1 MSSPFSNSYHSQPI
15 NRLHNIQPNLMGPT
29 ISPHNV
35 SRHLQLSN
43 YGNSNN
49 SNANSHSVH
58 WNPNI
63 STAKSSQIYVNANV
77 EHDSN
82 LSKQFTKQIEI
93 KNSMNQ
99 LNPAATDNF
108 KKTTNKVQFQSASHD
123 YPTQAQTLA
132 YNSASG
138 NPSISMVIK
147 PTQLQ
152 VGQDQLYQSYKNNTS
167 VSQSYE
173 TPKFNYY
180 PSPYSSIDKKNSVSN
195 FNRQMQASVPN
206 SLSAPTPPY
215 FNILLPN
222 PSPDSPTKSVSSSPI
237 LTKSIISPEPPAGIG
252 YMQPKVSA
260 EENTQAFSN
269 NQSLRET
276 KFNS

>member
-1 MSSPFSNSYHSQPI
+1 
-15 NRLHNIQPNLMGPT
+15 
-29 ISPHNV
+29 
-35 SRHLQLSN
+35 
-43 YGNSNN
+43 
-49 SNANSHSVH
+49 
-58 WNPNI
+58 
-63 STAKSSQIYVNANV
+63 
-77 EHDSN
+77 
-82 LSKQFTKQIEI
+82 
-93 KNSMNQ
+93 MNQ

-180 PSPYSSIDKKNSVSN
+180 PSPYSSIDMKNSVSN
-195 FNRQMQASVPN
+195 FNSQMQASVPN

-222 PSPDSPTKSVSSSPI
+222 PSPDSP
-237 LTKSIISPEPPAGIG
+237 
-252 YMQPKVSA
+252 PKVSA
-260 EENTQAFSN
+260 ARPSSPNRSLVPSPQLALGICSPRYQPRRILRPSAIIRVCVKLNLTARAKEILLHSAACHFRSHRCKTINR
-269 NQSLRET
+269 NQKDSR
-276 KFNS
+276 